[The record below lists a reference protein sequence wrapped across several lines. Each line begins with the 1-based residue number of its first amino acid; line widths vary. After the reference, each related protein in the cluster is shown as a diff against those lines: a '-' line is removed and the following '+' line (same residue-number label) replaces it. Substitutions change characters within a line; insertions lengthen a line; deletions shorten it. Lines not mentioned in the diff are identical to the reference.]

1 MFLQLQSNK
10 RLIYTIQEFQL
21 DPRWFQ
27 EREGSNQ
34 SILLYDNGAGG
45 KEAEVEGNRVLVFG
59 MAEHLNYLCQSPVWL
74 GTPLS
79 PSTPHQRTV
88 KSPTNSAN
96 CFFWDEEFPQKKGVN
111 FNRYLSRQQ
120 GIFFG
125 NQT

>member
-79 PSTPHQRTV
+79 PSTPQQRHV
-88 KSPTNSAN
+88 KSPTNCAN
-96 CFFWDEEFPQKKGVN
+96 WFFRDEEFLPKKMCK
-111 FNRYLSRQQ
+111 L
-120 GIFFG
+120 
-125 NQT
+125 